1 LLPAAYSPDLDNR
14 APSPR
19 RTKGLKPP
27 GPPKFRSR
35 LGEARAHV
43 VAGSGGEHEYLRAAE
58 AAAYLNVSP
67 KTVSRWA
74 KEGKVP
80 HIVTLGG
87 HRRFPRREIERLARQ
102 LAAGE
107 RRFSEQQ

>member
-1 LLPAAYSPDLDNR
+1 MAGAS
-14 APSPR
+14 
-19 RTKGLKPP
+19 
-27 GPPKFRSR
+27 
-35 LGEARAHV
+35 GE
-43 VAGSGGEHEYLRAAE
+43 SEYLRAAE

-87 HRRFPRREIERLARQ
+87 HRRFPRREIERLAKQ

-107 RRFSEQQ
+107 RRPPEQ

>member
-1 LLPAAYSPDLDNR
+1 MAETN
-14 APSPR
+14 
-19 RTKGLKPP
+19 
-27 GPPKFRSR
+27 
-35 LGEARAHV
+35 GER
-43 VAGSGGEHEYLRAAE
+43 EYLRAAE
-58 AAAYLNVSP
+58 AAAFLNVSP

-87 HRRFPRREIERLARQ
+87 HRRFPRRDIEALARR

-107 RRFSEQQ
+107 RRDD

>member
-1 LLPAAYSPDLDNR
+1 MAESN
-14 APSPR
+14 
-19 RTKGLKPP
+19 
-27 GPPKFRSR
+27 
-35 LGEARAHV
+35 GERD
-43 VAGSGGEHEYLRAAE
+43 YLRAAE

-87 HRRFPRREIERLARQ
+87 HRRFPRQEIEALARR
-102 LAAGE
+102 LGAGE
-107 RRFSEQQ
+107 RPADS

>member
-1 LLPAAYSPDLDNR
+1 MGDE
-14 APSPR
+14 PR
-19 RTKGLKPP
+19 
-27 GPPKFRSR
+27 
-35 LGEARAHV
+35 GERD
-43 VAGSGGEHEYLRAAE
+43 YLRAAE

-87 HRRFPRREIERLARQ
+87 HRRFPRNEIQRLARE
-102 LAAGE
+102 LSAGVHPDGHGAE
-107 RRFSEQQ
+107 GEDEGQASTSSQ